1 MSNMVSFVGFNVIES
16 WPDATKKLGQLSAV
30 SLDAD
35 GNVVVFHRGDHVWD
49 GNTFLTNNVYN
60 QRGMGPI
67 SQPTV
72 VVFNASSGLV
82 VEEWGSNM

>member
-1 MSNMVSFVGFNVIES
+1 MYNVASFIGFSVVEN
-16 WPDATKKLGQLSAV
+16 WPDASKKLGQLSAISFDV
-30 SLDAD
+30 G
-35 GNVVVFHRGDHVWD
+35 GNIVVFHRGDRIWG

-60 QRGMGPI
+60 QRILGPI

-72 VVFNASSGLV
+72 VVFNGSSGCV

>member
-1 MSNMVSFVGFNVIES
+1 MVSFVGFNVIES

-30 SLDAD
+30 SLDPD
-35 GNVVVFHRGDHVWD
+35 GNIVVFHRGDHVWD

-60 QRGMGPI
+60 QQGMGPI

-82 VEEWGSNM
+82 VEEWGSSM

>member
-1 MSNMVSFVGFNVIES
+1 VASFIGYNVIVS

-35 GNVVVFHRGDHVWD
+35 GNIVIFHRGDRVWD
-49 GNTFLTNNVYN
+49 SNTFLTNNVYN
-60 QRGMGPI
+60 QRAMGPI
-67 SQPTV
+67 IQPTV

-82 VEEWGSNM
+82 VDEWGHSM